1 MMTPSHKSAA
11 LAAALALAVLLGL
24 HGCGGCA
31 LFIPEGEASY
41 EVAP

>member
-1 MMTPSHKSAA
+1 MRPPLHTSAA
-11 LAAALALAVLLGL
+11 LAAALALAILLGL

-31 LFIPEGEASY
+31 LIVPEGEADY